1 MAKITSHTLDGFSGN
16 HAAGIEVTLIDTK
29 TGLRMFRATMD
40 EGGRLSVEIASED
53 INPNTLYELVFETG
67 AYWEAIGIRARVS
80 EIVLRFQ
87 MADPNGSY
95 HMPIIINPH
104 SYSTWISR

>member
-1 MAKITSHTLDGFSGN
+1 
-16 HAAGIEVTLIDTK
+16 
-29 TGLRMFRATMD
+29 MD

-87 MADPNGSY
+87 MEDPKGSY

-104 SYSTWISR
+104 SYSTWISH

>member
-1 MAKITSHTLDGFSGN
+1 MANITSHTLDGFSGN
-16 HAAGIEVTLIDTK
+16 HAAGIEVFLIDTN
-29 TGLRMFRATMD
+29 TGLKVFRSKMD
-40 EGGRLSVEIASED
+40 QGGRISIEIQSED
-53 INPNTLYELVFETG
+53 INPNTIYELVFETG

-87 MADPNGSY
+87 MDDPNGSY

-104 SYSTWISR
+104 SYSTWISH

>member
-1 MAKITSHTLDGFSGN
+1 MANITSHTLDGFSGN
-16 HAAGIEVTLIDTK
+16 HAAGIEVVLIDTK
-29 TGLRMFRATMD
+29 TGRKVFKSKMD
-40 EGGRLSVEIASED
+40 QGGRLSIEIQSED
-53 INPNTLYELVFETG
+53 INPSTIYELVFETG

-87 MADPNGSY
+87 MENPNGSY

-104 SYSTWISR
+104 SYSTWISH

>member
-1 MAKITSHTLDGFSGN
+1 MANISSHTLDGFSGN
-16 HAAGIEVTLIDTK
+16 HAAGIEVVLIDTK
-29 TGLRMFRATMD
+29 TGRKVFKSKMD
-40 EGGRLSVEIASED
+40 QGGRLSIEIQSED
-53 INPNTLYELVFETG
+53 INPSTIYELVFETG

-87 MADPNGSY
+87 MENPNGSY

-104 SYSTWISR
+104 SYSTWISH

>member
-16 HAAGIEVTLIDTK
+16 HAAGIEVFLLDTK
-29 TGLRMFRATMD
+29 TGLRIFAAKMD
-40 EGGRLSVEIASED
+40 DGGRLAEEVVSED
-53 INPNTLYELVFETG
+53 INPNTVYELVFKTG
-67 AYWEAIGIRARVS
+67 AYWAALGIQSRLS

-87 MADPNGSY
+87 MEDPNRSY

-104 SYSTWISR
+104 SYSTWISH

>member
-1 MAKITSHTLDGFSGN
+1 MAKITSHTLDGLNGN
-16 HAAGIEVTLIDTK
+16 HAAGIKVYLIDTK
-29 TGLRMFRATMD
+29 TGFKVFREKMD
-40 EGGRLSVEIASED
+40 EGGRLSMEIQSED

-87 MADPNGSY
+87 IEDPNGSY
-95 HMPIIINPH
+95 HLPIIINPH

>member
-1 MAKITSHTLDGFSGN
+1 
-16 HAAGIEVTLIDTK
+16 
-29 TGLRMFRATMD
+29 MD

-53 INPNTLYELVFETG
+53 INPNILYELVFETG

-87 MADPNGSY
+87 MEDPNGSY

-104 SYSTWISR
+104 SYSTWISH

>member
-1 MAKITSHTLDGFSGN
+1 
-16 HAAGIEVTLIDTK
+16 
-29 TGLRMFRATMD
+29 MD

-53 INPNTLYELVFETG
+53 IAPNTLYELVFETG

-104 SYSTWISR
+104 SYSTWISH

>member
-16 HAAGIEVTLIDTK
+16 HAAGIEVILINTK
-29 TGLRMFRATMD
+29 TGRKVFKSKMD
-40 EGGRLSVEIASED
+40 QGGRLSIEIQSED
-53 INPNTLYELVFETG
+53 INPSTIYELVFETG
-67 AYWEAIGIRARVS
+67 AYWETIGIRARVS

-87 MADPNGSY
+87 MENPNGSY

-104 SYSTWISR
+104 SYSTWISH

>member
-1 MAKITSHTLDGFSGN
+1 MANITSHTLDGFSGN
-16 HAAGIEVTLIDTK
+16 HTAGIEVFLIDTK
-29 TGLRMFRATMD
+29 TGRKVFRSKMD
-40 EGGRLSVEIASED
+40 QGGRLSIEIQSED
-53 INPNTLYELVFETG
+53 INPSTIYELVFETG

-87 MADPNGSY
+87 MENPNGSY

-104 SYSTWISR
+104 SYSTWISH

>member
-1 MAKITSHTLDGFSGN
+1 
-16 HAAGIEVTLIDTK
+16 
-29 TGLRMFRATMD
+29 MD

-104 SYSTWISR
+104 SYSTWISH

>member
-1 MAKITSHTLDGFSGN
+1 MANITSHTLDGFSGN
-16 HAAGIEVTLIDTK
+16 HAAGIEVSLIDTK
-29 TGLRMFRATMD
+29 TGRKVFRSKMD
-40 EGGRLSVEIASED
+40 QGGRLSIEIQSED
-53 INPNTLYELVFETG
+53 INPSTIYELVFETG

-87 MADPNGSY
+87 MENPNGSY

-104 SYSTWISR
+104 SYSTWISH

>member
-1 MAKITSHTLDGFSGN
+1 MANITSHTLDGLSGN
-16 HAAGIEVTLIDTK
+16 HAAGIEVFLIDTK
-29 TGLRMFRATMD
+29 TGSKVFRSKMD
-40 EGGRLSVEIASED
+40 QGGRLSIEIQSED
-53 INPNTLYELVFETG
+53 INPSTIYELVFETG

-87 MADPNGSY
+87 MENPNGSY

-104 SYSTWISR
+104 SYSTWISH

>member
-1 MAKITSHTLDGFSGN
+1 MANITSHTLDGFSGN
-16 HAAGIEVTLIDTK
+16 HAAGIAVFLIDTK
-29 TGLRMFRATMD
+29 TGLKLFRSKMD
-40 EGGRLSVEIASED
+40 QGGRLSIEIQSED
-53 INPNTLYELVFETG
+53 INPSTIYELVFETG

-87 MADPNGSY
+87 MENPNGSY

-104 SYSTWISR
+104 SYSTWISH

>member
-1 MAKITSHTLDGFSGN
+1 MANITSHTLDGFSGN
-16 HAAGIEVTLIDTK
+16 HAAGIEVCLIDTK
-29 TGLRMFRATMD
+29 TGRTVFRSKMD
-40 EGGRLSVEIASED
+40 QGGRLSIEIQSED
-53 INPNTLYELVFETG
+53 INPSTIYELVFETG

-87 MADPNGSY
+87 MENPNGSY

-104 SYSTWISR
+104 SYSTWISH

>member
-1 MAKITSHTLDGFSGN
+1 MAKITSHTLDGLSGN
-16 HAAGIEVTLIDTK
+16 HAAGIVVFLIDTK
-29 TGLRMFRATMD
+29 TGVKVLRAKMD
-40 EGGRLSVEIASED
+40 EGGRLSMEIQSED

-87 MADPNGSY
+87 MEDPNGSY

-104 SYSTWISR
+104 SYSTWISH

>member
-1 MAKITSHTLDGFSGN
+1 MANITSHTLDGFSGN
-16 HAAGIEVTLIDTK
+16 HAAGIEVFLIDTK
-29 TGLRMFRATMD
+29 TGHKVFRSKMD
-40 EGGRLSVEIASED
+40 QGGRFSIEIQSED
-53 INPNTLYELVFETG
+53 INPSTIYELVFETG

-87 MADPNGSY
+87 MENPNGSY

-104 SYSTWISR
+104 SYSTWISH

>member
-1 MAKITSHTLDGFSGN
+1 MANITSHTLDGFSGN
-16 HAAGIEVTLIDTK
+16 HAAGIEVFLIDTK
-29 TGLRMFRATMD
+29 TGCKVFKSKMD
-40 EGGRLSVEIASED
+40 QGGRLSIEIQSED
-53 INPNTLYELVFETG
+53 INPSTIYELVFETG

-87 MADPNGSY
+87 MENPNGSY

-104 SYSTWISR
+104 SYSTWISH

>member
-1 MAKITSHTLDGFSGN
+1 
-16 HAAGIEVTLIDTK
+16 
-29 TGLRMFRATMD
+29 MD

-53 INPNTLYELVFETG
+53 INPNILYELVFETG

-87 MADPNGSY
+87 MEDPNGCY

-104 SYSTWISR
+104 SYSTWISH

>member
-1 MAKITSHTLDGFSGN
+1 
-16 HAAGIEVTLIDTK
+16 
-29 TGLRMFRATMD
+29 MD
-40 EGGRLSVEIASED
+40 QGGRLSIEIQSED
-53 INPNTLYELVFETG
+53 INPSTIYELVFETG

-87 MADPNGSY
+87 MEDPNGSY

-104 SYSTWISR
+104 SYSTWISH

>member
-1 MAKITSHTLDGFSGN
+1 
-16 HAAGIEVTLIDTK
+16 
-29 TGLRMFRATMD
+29 MD

-53 INPNTLYELVFETG
+53 INPNILYELVFETG

-104 SYSTWISR
+104 SYSTWISH